1 MTKYSGT
8 LIALVVMTVC
18 VTVLIALGKDP
29 GSLIT
34 FSGPAILLLINQI
47 KTDAVHDEV
56 QEVAR
61 QVNGRMTDLISKK
74 TQPDDTIDPDPR
86 EIL

>member
-1 MTKYSGT
+1 MKYSGT

-34 FSGPAILLLINQI
+34 FAGPAILLLINQI
-47 KTDAVHDEV
+47 KTDVVHNQV

-61 QVNGRMTDLISKK
+61 QVNGRMTDLINKK
-74 TQPDDTIDPDPR
+74 TLP
-86 EIL
+86 EEGSE